1 MNHTLDLG
9 ENLQKLQHFEQLDF
23 RLVALK
29 ILARNWTIPSTGSGC
44 HWRCNNFQR
53 CALSWCH
60 LQKSV
65 CFLDPWGMNP
75 SRKWDVGYRLIEMF
89 TIKTQ
94 SNWLASF
101 DDPEAPCH
109 LGISFIQL
117 DRSVLVSPCS
127 DLFVEQVRGLV
138 GACQG
143 LLSCRIM
150 HGSFQTPGAKVNV
163 VCVSHTLFQRA
174 CNVKNSFLLSDLDSK
189 HRGGGIGRTRKTY
202 NLVFITELHGAMA
215 YSWVHCQRS
224 YSWIGRISR
233 LIIFGFRVCQAV
245 VSDVIVFHESRICI
259 IVIKLV

>member
-1 MNHTLDLG
+1 
-9 ENLQKLQHFEQLDF
+9 
-23 RLVALK
+23 
-29 ILARNWTIPSTGSGC
+29 
-44 HWRCNNFQR
+44 
-53 CALSWCH
+53 
-60 LQKSV
+60 
-65 CFLDPWGMNP
+65 MNP

-202 NLVFITELHGAMA
+202 
-215 YSWVHCQRS
+215 R
-224 YSWIGRISR
+224 
-233 LIIFGFRVCQAV
+233 
-245 VSDVIVFHESRICI
+245 
-259 IVIKLV
+259 